1 MLSALAALHSSA
13 SALSLTSSLSASSAS
28 SRAAVVRM
36 DDIPMVKA
44 PTAVKSADR
53 EPFSCS
59 FEIPKKGISEYGT
72 VNMNF
77 KPILTESELVMVTYE
92 LPFGLAAEPR
102 GRVVAVT
109 KDGEGGEK
117 EGDILRFTL
126 EWQGGE
132 AQPAMFDVCSCMER
146 RLDTSFDEVVKALT
160 SNDGMCTLPPSPPP
174 AQLPRHLALSSARVS
189 HRNPTLR
196 LRRRQRDR
204 DDLRE
209 ATRGLQ
215 RELPPGRGCLSLI
228 SQQTAR
234 EYLIVSVYLL
244 FFFYLRIWYSRSHAL
259 TPSLRL
265 HHRDRRL
272 LVHPILVH
280 PVLDGAVAPRREA
293 RVGGEARSR
302 VTDRRW
308 PPVLRA
314 ERAITHC
321 MIRRVGEAEV
331 SRSRTHRTTTQSTP

>member
-13 SALSLTSSLSASSAS
+13 SALSLTPSLSASSAS

-44 PTAVKSADR
+44 PTAVKSAPR

-109 KDGEGGEK
+109 KDGPGGEK

-146 RLDTSFDEVVKALT
+146 RLETSFDEVVRALT
-160 SNDGMCTLPPSPPP
+160 SNDGMCTLLPSPPP
-174 AQLPRHLALSSARVS
+174 AQLRATLPCHQHAS
-189 HRNPTLR
+189 HTTVIRAPCADANEIVMIFERPL
-196 LRRRQRDR
+196 
-204 DDLRE
+204 E
-209 ATRGLQ
+209 GSNVNSLQ
-215 RELPPGRGCLSLI
+215 
-228 SQQTAR
+228 
-234 EYLIVSVYLL
+234 
-244 FFFYLRIWYSRSHAL
+244 
-259 TPSLRL
+259 
-265 HHRDRRL
+265 
-272 LVHPILVH
+272 
-280 PVLDGAVAPRREA
+280 
-293 RVGGEARSR
+293 GE
-302 VTDRRW
+302 V
-308 PPVLRA
+308 V
-314 ERAITHC
+314 
-321 MIRRVGEAEV
+321 
-331 SRSRTHRTTTQSTP
+331 

>member
-146 RLDTSFDEVVKALT
+146 RLDSSFDEVVKALT

-174 AQLPRHLALSSARVS
+174 AQLPVTLPCHQHASHTATLHSACADANEIVMIFERPLAGSNVNS
-189 HRNPTLR
+189 
-196 LRRRQRDR
+196 
-204 DDLRE
+204 
-209 ATRGLQ
+209 LQ
-215 RELPPGRGCLSLI
+215 
-228 SQQTAR
+228 
-234 EYLIVSVYLL
+234 
-244 FFFYLRIWYSRSHAL
+244 
-259 TPSLRL
+259 
-265 HHRDRRL
+265 
-272 LVHPILVH
+272 
-280 PVLDGAVAPRREA
+280 
-293 RVGGEARSR
+293 GE
-302 VTDRRW
+302 V
-308 PPVLRA
+308 V
-314 ERAITHC
+314 
-321 MIRRVGEAEV
+321 
-331 SRSRTHRTTTQSTP
+331 